1 MDRRKIPDN
10 QIPAKGAAVSGQLMR
25 DSGGVQEV
33 GVRKNV
39 GPESRSYIGANETEK
54 KGTEEL
60 KSSEDFRL
68 EDRAAARRDFE
79 LSVSRIGALK
89 RRLSSLSLNKIELSG
104 LPVEGEALGVRVVLR
119 RAEEL
124 PPFSVGRT
132 QISETLVV
140 LSVTA
145 RQFVNLYYF
154 LNFYRENPLEF
165 EEVRS
170 SAMRVLDEAGVAEGP
185 IVLEASLYRKMPG
198 IVRRVGSG
206 VCLFEAESSIE
217 AHDVARLLFHEESFP
232 FVMMGSIALF
242 FSESGALALEDLLLL
257 KYALLTKFPKRHHS
271 RFILFGSVVLY
282 ALGMRLPD
290 MFDLL
295 VDDKGAGRAFST
307 AIEKFLVQETR
318 SRVEV
323 YCRGLGSWTGERLEP
338 YDRWFGEEWPRLL
351 GVDSLQELFCSPG
364 RHAYFMGLRVTT
376 LRDDIRRRTCRI
388 SPAACAD
395 LVALKR
401 VPGLAQY
408 FPFQIPEF
416 PDSYWANYRE
426 YAMAAIDRAKF
437 VRTINAYLKERYTFT
452 LPEPTL
458 WSLFSE

>member
-1 MDRRKIPDN
+1 MERPKIPDN
-10 QIPAKGAAVSGQLMR
+10 QMTAKGASVSGQLPR
-25 DSGGVQEV
+25 GVGGAQATGIRRNAAGED
-33 GVRKNV
+33 
-39 GPESRSYIGANETEK
+39 RSSIRANETDK

-60 KSSEDFRL
+60 QSVEDFRL

-89 RRLSSLSLNKIELSG
+89 RRLLSLSFNKIDFSG
-104 LPVEGEALGVRVVLR
+104 LPVDAEAFGIRVVLR
-119 RAEEL
+119 RPEDSAQ
-124 PPFSVGRT
+124 FSVGRA
-132 QISETLVV
+132 QISETLVM

-145 RQFVNLYYF
+145 KQFVNLYYF
-154 LNFYRENPLEF
+154 LNFYRENPIEF
-165 EEVRS
+165 EEVRL

-185 IVLEASLYRKMPG
+185 ILLEASLYRKMPG

-206 VCLFEAESSIE
+206 VCLFEAESAIE
-217 AHDVARLLFHEESFP
+217 AHDVARLFFHEESFP
-232 FVMMGSIALF
+232 FIMMGSIALF
-242 FSESGALALEDLLLL
+242 FSEPGALALEDLLLL
-257 KYALLTKFPKRHHS
+257 KYALLTKFAKRHHS

-282 ALGMRLPD
+282 ALGMRLPN

-295 VDDKGAGRAFST
+295 VDDKGAGQAFSST
-307 AIEKFLVQETR
+307 IERFLVQHSR

-323 YCRGLGSWTGERLEP
+323 YYRGLGAWTAERLEP
-338 YDRWFGEEWPRLL
+338 YDRWFREEWPRLL
-351 GVDSLQELFCSPG
+351 GVETLQELFCSPG

-376 LRDDIRRRTCRI
+376 LRDDIRRRSCRI

-408 FPFQIPEF
+408 YPFEIPEF

-437 VRTINAYLKERYTFT
+437 VRTINAYLRERYTFT

-458 WSLFSE
+458 WSLFSG